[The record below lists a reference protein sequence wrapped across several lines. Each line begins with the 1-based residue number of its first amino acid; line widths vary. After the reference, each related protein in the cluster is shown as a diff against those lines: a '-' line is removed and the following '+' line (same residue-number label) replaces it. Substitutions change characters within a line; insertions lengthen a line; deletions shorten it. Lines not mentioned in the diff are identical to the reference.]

1 MANEINLNNM
11 INMQV
16 SAKANNHARKESV
29 QPVDNS
35 GTDGLKVSSHINSLV
50 NTLLAEYD
58 VPDNRQRIAEL
69 KAQVDAN
76 QYHVDLDLLAS
87 KMAHELTNN
96 K

>member
-1 MANEINLNNM
+1 MANEINVNNL
-11 INMQV
+11 INTQLTV
-16 SAKANNHARKESV
+16 KANNQARKESV
-29 QPVDNS
+29 QQVSNNND
-35 GTDGLKVSSHINSLV
+35 DGLKVSSHINSLV

-69 KAQVDAN
+69 KSQVEAN

-87 KMAHELTNN
+87 KMAHELTNS